1 MKLFFLPLFTK
12 NAIAVKVLCLY
23 WSYLVK
29 LNLDIDQA
37 YMQNLVTIYAKIH
50 EPPIA
55 KIDAF

>member
-1 MKLFFLPLFTK
+1 MKLFFIPLFTK

-37 YMQNLVTIYAKIH
+37 YMQNLVTTYACVFIH
-50 EPPIA
+50 
-55 KIDAF
+55 KKVT